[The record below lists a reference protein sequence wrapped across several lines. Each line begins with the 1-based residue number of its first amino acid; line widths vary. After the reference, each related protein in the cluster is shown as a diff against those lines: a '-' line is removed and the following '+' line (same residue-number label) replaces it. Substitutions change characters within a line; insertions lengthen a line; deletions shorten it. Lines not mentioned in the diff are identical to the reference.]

1 MTEKNRIKV
10 IHSDG
15 SIELFKPSLIKEY
28 LLNETDI
35 DEKSADSIS
44 KSISRKF
51 NKLKPAEVT
60 TQQIRAEVTSHLT
73 SREIKEEPSVIIT
86 ESDILSLLQD
96 YDNNNAN
103 QVRSAGALEYSLFEM
118 VSKRYMMT
126 QYNDEVREAINE
138 GLIYVHDGA
147 QELYK
152 GINCFTIDPR
162 FILEK
167 GLYSYGDNNIGCI
180 SAPPKHFDTALNLLE
195 QAVGLSS
202 TYIAGGVSIG
212 IFAEALAPYIVDM
225 DDKSVR
231 QALQSFVFTM
241 NQAFKNRGSQSVFSS
256 INLDLAMPKFLMDQQ
271 AILPGGIRDGSTYKD
286 YQTHAIRIVKIIS
299 EIMTE
304 GDASGK
310 MLFFPNLCYNVDGAN
325 LDDFPE
331 IFALSAKF
339 SLPYFGMPSHA
350 GVEYGSYLG
359 CRTFMGSNWTGDPNK
374 DCLGTG
380 NAVYTTISLPA
391 VALKAKHE
399 GKDFFILLD
408 EIMELVREYNK
419 NRLEWIKKLWY
430 ESHLADF
437 MIQTH
442 NDIPF
447 YNLENATLVEGTLG
461 LSECLEILGYG
472 TLDKAVD
479 KGEVIISFMKDKIDQ
494 FKKEDNLRW
503 SLFSPPNEN
512 ASLKLAEK
520 KVEEFGFS
528 KSFAK
533 GDKDAPFYTNSIH
546 IPVDADVD
554 LVQRI
559 KTDSILQP
567 YSLGGCIGA
576 YYLGEKISEPSALKT
591 LAHRIQQSTDI
602 LFYSFTTDFCVCPK
616 CHSNFKGV
624 IKECPFDGEETDI
637 FSRVCGYIT
646 NTKSWNKGKQNE
658 FEMRKRY

>member
-212 IFAEALAPYIVDM
+212 IFAEALAP
-225 DDKSVR
+225 
-231 QALQSFVFTM
+231 
-241 NQAFKNRGSQSVFSS
+241 
-256 INLDLAMPKFLMDQQ
+256 
-271 AILPGGIRDGSTYKD
+271 
-286 YQTHAIRIVKIIS
+286 
-299 EIMTE
+299 
-304 GDASGK
+304 
-310 MLFFPNLCYNVDGAN
+310 
-325 LDDFPE
+325 
-331 IFALSAKF
+331 
-339 SLPYFGMPSHA
+339 
-350 GVEYGSYLG
+350 
-359 CRTFMGSNWTGDPNK
+359 
-374 DCLGTG
+374 
-380 NAVYTTISLPA
+380 
-391 VALKAKHE
+391 
-399 GKDFFILLD
+399 
-408 EIMELVREYNK
+408 
-419 NRLEWIKKLWY
+419 
-430 ESHLADF
+430 
-437 MIQTH
+437 
-442 NDIPF
+442 
-447 YNLENATLVEGTLG
+447 
-461 LSECLEILGYG
+461 
-472 TLDKAVD
+472 
-479 KGEVIISFMKDKIDQ
+479 
-494 FKKEDNLRW
+494 
-503 SLFSPPNEN
+503 
-512 ASLKLAEK
+512 
-520 KVEEFGFS
+520 
-528 KSFAK
+528 
-533 GDKDAPFYTNSIH
+533 
-546 IPVDADVD
+546 
-554 LVQRI
+554 
-559 KTDSILQP
+559 
-567 YSLGGCIGA
+567 
-576 YYLGEKISEPSALKT
+576 
-591 LAHRIQQSTDI
+591 
-602 LFYSFTTDFCVCPK
+602 
-616 CHSNFKGV
+616 
-624 IKECPFDGEETDI
+624 
-637 FSRVCGYIT
+637 
-646 NTKSWNKGKQNE
+646 
-658 FEMRKRY
+658 